1 MRFFKW
7 SLILGLFVAIF
18 AQIVSAAPPHFYLHN
33 GDRVLFYGDSITEQ
47 RYYPVAIETYIRTR
61 FPNLQVK
68 FVDSAVGGAR
78 VTGNWT
84 VSSEDE
90 SLERDVFPFKPN
102 VVTIMLGMND
112 AGYRPFDQ
120 TYFNTYTTGYE
131 HIVESLQA
139 HLPGVRIVLIE
150 PTPWD
155 DVTVKPSYS
164 YNPQNLPG
172 GYNSTLLHYCQFVR
186 ELGARHHLLVVDFNT
201 PLVKLMEEAEK
212 SDPSL
217 AGKIIPG
224 RVHPGA
230 TGELVMAQLLLKA
243 WGAPET
249 VTRVEIN
256 AMDHTSDRAVN
267 TTVSGLRGGLRSIAW
282 TQNDKALP
290 YPIMTLHSTK
300 WPQFP
305 PDPFGREATSMF
317 WKLPPLT
324 GTEINP
330 VAALVTR
337 LMKMYDELDSETL
350 KVSGLQAPAY
360 TLKTDGEPVGTF
372 TRGQLAEGI
381 NLAQYE
387 TPMMDQADKTLDL
400 VWREMDARFYAWRAV
415 QVPLKDDKTPG
426 IQDAVNQLLARL
438 MQEKN
443 NLAAQAQAAVQPQPH
458 QYELEPVGMQ

>member
-1 MRFFKW
+1 MRFFKRG
-7 SLILGLFVAIF
+7 LTLGLFVAAF
-18 AQIVSAAPPHFYLHN
+18 TQIVYAAPHPFYLHN

-47 RYYPVAIETYIRTR
+47 RYYPVAIETYVRTR
-61 FPNLQVK
+61 FPNLQIK

-78 VTGNWT
+78 VTGNWA

-102 VVTIMLGMND
+102 IVTIMLGMND
-112 AGYRPFDQ
+112 ANYRPFDQ
-120 TYFNTYTTGYE
+120 AIFDTYRAGYE
-131 HIVESLQA
+131 HIIESLQA
-139 HLPGVRIVLIE
+139 HLPGIRIVLIE

-172 GYNSTLLHYCQFVR
+172 GYNSTLLRYCQYVR
-186 ELGARHHLLVVDFNT
+186 ELGARRHLMVVDFNT
-201 PLVKLMEEAEK
+201 PLVKLMEDSEK
-212 SDPSL
+212 INPAL

-243 WGAPET
+243 WDAPAT

-256 AMDHTSDRAVN
+256 AAGRLSDQTAN
-267 TTVSGLRGGLRSIAW
+267 TTVSGLEGDSRGVAW
-282 TQNDKALP
+282 TQQDHSLP

-305 PDPFGREATSMF
+305 PIPFGRGPGSIF

-330 VAALVTR
+330 VAALIVR
-337 LMKMYDELDSETL
+337 LTGMYEALDSETL
-350 KVSGLQAPAY
+350 KVSGLPASAY
-360 TLKTDGEPVGTF
+360 ALKIDGNPVGTF
-372 TRGQLAEGI
+372 TRSQLSDGI
-381 NLAQYE
+381 NLARYD
-387 TPMMDQADKTLDL
+387 TPMMDQSSQVLDL
-400 VWREMDARFYAWRAV
+400 VWKEMDVRFYGWRAV
-415 QVPLKDDKTPG
+415 QVPLKNDKTPG
-426 IQDAVNQLLARL
+426 VQDAVNQLLARL
-438 MQEKN
+438 LQEKKD
-443 NLAAQAQAAVQPQPH
+443 LAAQAQAAAQPKPH
-458 QYELEPVGMQ
+458 HYELEPVGIQ

>member
-7 SLILGLFVAIF
+7 SLVLGLFAASL

-47 RYYPVAIETYIRTR
+47 RYYPVAIETYVRTR

-78 VTGNWT
+78 VTGNWA

-90 SLERDVFPFKPN
+90 SLARDVFPFKPN
-102 VVTIMLGMND
+102 IITIMLGMND

-120 TYFNTYTTGYE
+120 TFFNTYTAGYE
-131 HIVESLQA
+131 HIIESLQA
-139 HLPGVRIVLIE
+139 HLPGIKIVLIQ

-155 DVTVKPSYS
+155 DVTVKPSYG
-164 YNPQNLPG
+164 YNPQHLPG
-172 GYNSTLLHYCQFVR
+172 GYNSTLLHYCQFVK
-186 ELGARHHLLVVDFNT
+186 ELGARHHLMVVDFNT
-201 PLVKLMEEAEK
+201 PLVKLMEDAEK
-212 SDPSL
+212 ADPAL

-243 WGAPET
+243 WDAPAT

-256 AMDHTSDRAVN
+256 AADRTAGQTVN
-267 TTVSGLRGGLRSIAW
+267 TSVSGLKSDVTGVAW
-282 TQNDKALP
+282 TQDDHSLP

-305 PDPFGREATSMF
+305 PMIPFGPFGRSIF

-330 VAALVTR
+330 VAALIVR
-337 LMKMYDELDSETL
+337 LTKML
-350 KVSGLQAPAY
+350 
-360 TLKTDGEPVGTF
+360 
-372 TRGQLAEGI
+372 
-381 NLAQYE
+381 
-387 TPMMDQADKTLDL
+387 
-400 VWREMDARFYAWRAV
+400 
-415 QVPLKDDKTPG
+415 
-426 IQDAVNQLLARL
+426 
-438 MQEKN
+438 
-443 NLAAQAQAAVQPQPH
+443 
-458 QYELEPVGMQ
+458 